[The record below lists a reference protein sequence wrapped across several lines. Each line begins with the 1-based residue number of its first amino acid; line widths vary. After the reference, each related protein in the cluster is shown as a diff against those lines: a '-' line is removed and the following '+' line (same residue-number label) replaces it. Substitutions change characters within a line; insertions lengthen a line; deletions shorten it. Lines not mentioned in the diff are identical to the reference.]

1 MTEENKIDF
10 SQDEGEAKEEE
21 ALETEATEEEAPEPE
36 APEEDSPEV
45 VEVEW
50 EDMEELLMVRQNYSD
65 NQNLLS
71 DMLVT
76 HERRKLNLLQRLNE
90 LEAGMNNI
98 ARQLQEKCALNLD
111 WTYELKLPTQ
121 LGEKGYFIRKED

>member
-1 MTEENKIDF
+1 MKGKKMTEENKIDF
-10 SQDEGEAKEEE
+10 AQEES
-21 ALETEATEEEAPEPE
+21 ETREEEAPELE
-36 APEEDSPEV
+36 TSEEESSEV

-65 NQNLLS
+65 NQALLS

-76 HERRKLNLLQRLNE
+76 HERQKLNLLQRMND
-90 LEAGMNNI
+90 LEAAMNKI
-98 ARQLQEKCALNLD
+98 ARDLQEKCALNLD